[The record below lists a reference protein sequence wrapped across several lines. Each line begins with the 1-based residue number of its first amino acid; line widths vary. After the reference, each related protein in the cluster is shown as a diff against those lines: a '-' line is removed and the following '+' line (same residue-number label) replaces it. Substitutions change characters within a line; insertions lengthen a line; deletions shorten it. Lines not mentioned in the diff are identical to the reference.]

1 MRGLAGFAGNLADS
15 MKKVLWLVLPLLF
28 LSGFIFSLP
37 PLLRALPGR
46 YLARL
51 PEPLQEWGAP
61 RDQAPILPT
70 LAQPVNAAAL
80 LATGATPT
88 LVPVPATLTP
98 IPTITPHTNSVL
110 SPTAVAP
117 TFTPLPTATPFPI
130 PATVRLTG
138 ITHQFQSWN
147 NCGPA
152 TLSMTLSYFGLRH
165 PQSQTAAILKPN
177 PEDRNVTPGEMVAY
191 VNEQTDLQAFYRVNG
206 TRQTVQRLL
215 AQGIPVIVEI
225 GIDPPGEY
233 RWLGWYGHYL
243 LLVAYDEA
251 KAQFWVYDS
260 WFGTSEEP
268 LTNAHPDGRILTYA
282 DFDAYWQQFNRTYIP
297 IFRAEQAALVA
308 AIIGAE
314 MDDTIMWQG
323 ALAHARAEAAAAP
336 ENAFAWFN
344 LGTAYNALGDYVNA
358 ATAFDQALTIGLPWR
373 MLWYQFGPYQAYY
386 ANGRY
391 QDVILLADTTL
402 KDRPYFEES
411 YYYKGL
417 ALAALGD
424 RRAARE
430 NLTRAAA
437 FNPNFTLAAAALAQ
451 LGE

>member
-1 MRGLAGFAGNLADS
+1 MQTLAGSAGKLADS
-15 MKKVLWLVLPLLF
+15 MKKVLWLALPLL
-28 LSGFIFSLP
+28 LLGGFIFSLP

-51 PEPLQEWGAP
+51 PEPLQAWGAP
-61 RDQAPILPT
+61 RDQGPVLPT

-80 LATGATPT
+80 LATSATPT
-88 LVPVPATLTP
+88 LAPVPATLTP
-98 IPTITPHTNSVL
+98 IPTVTPQTGNRPSL
-110 SPTAVAP
+110 TAVSP

-165 PQSQTAAILKPN
+165 SQSQTAAILKPN
-177 PEDRNVTPGEMVAY
+177 PEDRNVTPAEMVAY
-191 VNEQTDLQAFYRVNG
+191 VNEQTNLQAIYRVNG

-282 DFDAYWQQFNRTYIP
+282 DFDTYWQQFNRTYMP
-297 IFRAEQAALVA
+297 VYQPEQAALVA

-314 MDDTIMWQG
+314 IDDAIMWSE
-323 ALAHARAEAAAAP
+323 ALARARAEAAAAP

-344 LGTAYNALGDYVNA
+344 LGTAYNALGDYANA
-358 ATAFDQALTIGLPWR
+358 ATAFDQALAIGLPWR

-386 ANGRY
+386 ENGRY

-411 YYYKGL
+411 YYYRGL

-430 NLTRAAA
+430 NLAKAAA
-437 FNPNFTLAAAALAQ
+437 FNPNFTLAAEALTQ
-451 LGE
+451 LGK